1 MTKISCAGA
10 HFTSRYGGGVQHTV
24 RSATLVV
31 AVSAASLL
39 TACNAGGDIMAP
51 LALPTSQINGAQ
63 PQAVSAQP
71 QQGRTGQ
78 LAITSQQQT
87 YLDELK
93 AAGIAPSS
101 QLLALSI
108 GSYVC
113 QFRAARKNDQAVRDF
128 VLPLVRS
135 DVQAA
140 RTGSDSPTPGEVDA
154 AATDYIRIATEHL
167 C

>member
-1 MTKISCAGA
+1 M
-10 HFTSRYGGGVQHTV
+10 QHTV

-39 TACNAGGDIMAP
+39 TACDAGGDIMAP
-51 LALPTSQINGAQ
+51 LAQTASQVHGVQ
-63 PQAVSAQP
+63 PQAASAP
-71 QQGRTGQ
+71 PEEGLPGE
-78 LAITSQQQT
+78 LAVTSQQRT

-93 AAGIAPSS
+93 GTGINPSS

-113 QFRAARKNDQAVRDF
+113 QAHAARLNDQAVRDF
-128 VLPLVRS
+128 VLPLVRD
-135 DVQAA
+135 DVRAA
-140 RTGSDSPTPGEVDA
+140 HSSESPTPDEIDA

>member
-1 MTKISCAGA
+1 
-10 HFTSRYGGGVQHTV
+10 VQHTV

-39 TACNAGGDIMAP
+39 TGCDAGADIMAP
-51 LALPTSQINGAQ
+51 LAPPTSQINGAQ
-63 PQAVSAQP
+63 PQAASSQP
-71 QQGRTGQ
+71 EQVPRGE
-78 LAITSQQQT
+78 LAITSQQHT

-93 AAGIAPSS
+93 AAGITPSS
-101 QLLALSI
+101 ELLGLSI

-113 QFRAARKNDQAVRDF
+113 QARAAKQNDQAVRDF

-135 DVQAA
+135 DVRAA
-140 RTGSDSPTPGEVDA
+140 HSGQDSPTPGEIDA
-154 AATDYIRIATEHL
+154 AASDYIRIATEHL

>member
-1 MTKISCAGA
+1 M
-10 HFTSRYGGGVQHTV
+10 QHTV

-39 TACNAGGDIMAP
+39 TACDAGGDIMAP
-51 LALPTSQINGAQ
+51 LAQTASQVNGVQ
-63 PQAVSAQP
+63 PQAASAP
-71 QQGRTGQ
+71 PEEGLPGE
-78 LAITSQQQT
+78 LAVTSQQRT

-93 AAGIAPSS
+93 GTGINPSS

-113 QFRAARKNDQAVRDF
+113 QAHAARLNDQAVRDF
-128 VLPLVRS
+128 VLPLVRD
-135 DVQAA
+135 DVRAA
-140 RTGSDSPTPGEVDA
+140 HSSESPTPDEIDA

>member
-1 MTKISCAGA
+1 M
-10 HFTSRYGGGVQHTV
+10 QHTV

-39 TACNAGGDIMAP
+39 TGCDAGGDIMAP
-51 LALPTSQINGAQ
+51 LALPTSQVNGAQ

-71 QQGRTGQ
+71 QLGRTGE
-78 LAITSQQQT
+78 LAITSQQHT

-93 AAGIAPSS
+93 AAGITPSS
-101 QLLALSI
+101 ELLALSI

-113 QFRAARKNDQAVRDF
+113 QARAARQGDQAVWDF

-135 DVQAA
+135 DVQADHS
-140 RTGSDSPTPGEVDA
+140 GQDSPTPGEIDA
-154 AATDYIRIATEHL
+154 AATEYIRIATDHL

>member
-1 MTKISCAGA
+1 M
-10 HFTSRYGGGVQHTV
+10 QHTV

-39 TACNAGGDIMAP
+39 TACDAGGDLMAP
-51 LALPTSQINGAQ
+51 LAQPASQVNGAQ
-63 PQAVSAQP
+63 PQAASAP
-71 QQGRTGQ
+71 PEEGRPGE
-78 LAITSQQQT
+78 LAVTSQQHT

-93 AAGIAPSS
+93 GIGINPSS

-113 QFRAARKNDQAVRDF
+113 QAHAARLNDQAVRDL
-128 VLPLVRS
+128 VLPLVRN
-135 DVQAA
+135 DVRAA
-140 RTGSDSPTPGEVDA
+140 RSSESPTPDEIDA

>member
-1 MTKISCAGA
+1 M
-10 HFTSRYGGGVQHTV
+10 QHTV

-39 TACNAGGDIMAP
+39 TACDAGGDIMAP
-51 LALPTSQINGAQ
+51 LALPTSQVNGAQ
-63 PQAVSAQP
+63 PQAASAQP
-71 QQGRTGQ
+71 QQGRGGE
-78 LAITSQQQT
+78 LAITSQQHS

-93 AAGIAPSS
+93 AAGIKPSS
-101 QLLALSI
+101 ELLALSI

-113 QFRAARKNDQAVRDF
+113 QGRAAKQDDQAVREF

-135 DVQAA
+135 DVRAA
-140 RTGSDSPTPGEVDA
+140 RPSGQEGPTPGEIDT
-154 AATDYIRIATEHL
+154 AATDYIRIATDHL